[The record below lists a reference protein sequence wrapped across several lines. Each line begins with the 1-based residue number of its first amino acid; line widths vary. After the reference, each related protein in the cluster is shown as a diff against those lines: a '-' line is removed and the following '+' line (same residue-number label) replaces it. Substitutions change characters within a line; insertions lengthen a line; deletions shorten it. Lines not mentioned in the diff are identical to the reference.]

1 MLSPKLDTK
10 IVPTLYSYIPH
21 KDGSDNSSVGMRNP
35 FNDQRPDGEDYSKVP
50 NLMIE
55 VGQIK

>member
-35 FNDQRPDGEDYSKVP
+35 FNDQRPDGEDYSNVP
-50 NLMIE
+50 NLMLE
-55 VGQIK
+55 VR